1 MNNKFNGCNS
11 LSSLT
16 DLSLWNTKNVNNKS
30 FIFYN
35 CDDLESMSGIFEN
48 DDEKKSKL
56 KSICEIS
63 KWNTLN
69 V

>member
-16 DLSLWNTKNVNNKS
+16 DLSIWNTKNVNNMS

-35 CDDLESMSGIFEN
+35 RDDLESMSGIFEN
-48 DDEKKSKL
+48 NDEKESKL
-56 KSICEIS
+56 KSICEIP

>member
-1 MNNKFNGCNS
+1 M
-11 LSSLT
+11 
-16 DLSLWNTKNVNNKS
+16 S

-35 CDDLESMSGIFEN
+35 RDDLESMSGIFEN
-48 DDEKKSKL
+48 NDEKESKL